1 MHKRSSCIWFH
12 LWLTYTKLVNRPKML
27 TFVEFYSNQES
38 YEKMLRPAKLDQ
50 STDKHITFHWNQIMP
65 SCNSLFTDRQTDRQT
80 QHHHNHRAGDGHY
93 TTPVPRPCQ
102 AQHLHK
108 STVSLNLVQPPV
120 TRSTRSASP
129 VVQPGMNQ
137 CSARLAGIPSVR
149 RMTDRSH
156 YAVTHSSLTANFT
169 RNLSLRVEAVST
181 EFRQWDWY
189 THFCLPNAV
198 WASVSGGFTY
208 CLRQTCYC

>member
-80 QHHHNHRAGDGHY
+80 QHHHNHRAGEGRY

-129 VVQPGMNQ
+129 VVRPGMNQ
-137 CSARLAGIPSVR
+137 CSARLAGIPSAR
-149 RMTDRSH
+149 RMTDWLGLHQSD
-156 YAVTHSSLTANFT
+156 AWQTGWDSISQTHD
-169 RNLSLRVEAVST
+169 
-181 EFRQWDWY
+181 RQ
-189 THFCLPNAV
+189 
-198 WASVSGGFTY
+198 
-208 CLRQTCYC
+208 